1 MIDLPM
7 AVNSMG
13 IFGSE
18 PPPAEK
24 KTYAQIFI
32 DDYIAP
38 DEGKEP
44 HQSIEDYTVTGSY
57 GMKKEARKRYPN
69 LNDYEAA
76 VAFTNDN
83 IKEIKSKIGVEQ
95 WESLPQKSKFMVSN
109 LYYNTGSLFNNFKKD
124 LRNGNVMGA
133 AKNSLDV
140 VSSMNKD
147 TGKVG
152 VLNGLINRR
161 ARNYNL
167 AASDFDSPKIKNYKI
182 IKKASNKTQ
191 IIYNLENDKTIPITV
206 NKPLSELSAGEGVYD
221 VRNY

>member
-1 MIDLPM
+1 MELPI
-7 AVNSMG
+7 VIGSMG
-13 IFGSE
+13 ILGSE
-18 PPPAEK
+18 PPPAE
-24 KTYAQIFI
+24 TRSYAQIFI

-44 HQSIEDYTVTGSY
+44 HQSIEDYSITGSY

-69 LNDYEAA
+69 LNDYQAA

-133 AKNSLDV
+133 AKNSLDI
-140 VSSMNKD
+140 VSSKNKD

-167 AASDFDSPKIKNYKI
+167 AADDFNSPKIKNYKI
-182 IKKASNKTQ
+182 EKQSGNKTK
-191 IIYNLENDKTIPITV
+191 IIYNLENNETIPVTV
-206 NKPLSELSAGEGVYD
+206 NKPLSKLSAGEGVYD